1 MIEMLAAVA
10 ASAANAP
17 VASNDGF
24 PEERKKVAVFTFGR
38 FQPPTIGHKVLI
50 EGIETAAKEENADAY
65 IFVSSSQDSKKNPLL
80 VTEKIK
86 ILQKQ
91 YPGRSVHFINTK
103 LQGTQTPP
111 QAIYKLIQLGYEK
124 IIMYVGSDRIDNFTK
139 MVQAMSEEAKSKVDI
154 RLVGDERNEGN
165 NSNNVS
171 NLSKISASKARR
183 FAVEGKNDLFSSV
196 VKFGEVE
203 NANISE
209 LRNTIKGRLSK
220 PVSEVLPRLSGTKR
234 RATGLA
240 PGNTGPRMKGGYKTR
255 KARRTRKSFR
265 SHK

>member
-1 MIEMLAAVA
+1 MA
-10 ASAANAP
+10 ASVVPA
-17 VASNDGF
+17 NDGF
-24 PEERKKVAVFTFGR
+24 PEERKKVAIFTFGR

-50 EGIETAAKEENADAY
+50 EGIETAANEENADAY
-65 IFVSSSQDSKKNPLL
+65 IFVSSSQDNKKNPLL

-91 YPGRSVHFINTK
+91 YPDRSVHFINTK
-103 LQGTQTPP
+103 LHSVTQPT
-111 QAIYKLIQLGYEK
+111 QAIYKLIGLAYEK
-124 IIMYVGSDRIDNFTK
+124 IIMYVGSDRIENFTK
-139 MVQAMSEEAKSKVDI
+139 MVQSMSEEAKSKVEI

-183 FAVEGKNDLFSSV
+183 FAVEGKDDLFSSV

-203 NANISE
+203 NTNVSE
-209 LRNTIKGRLSK
+209 LRNTIRGRLPK
-220 PVSEVLPRLSGTKR
+220 PISEVLPRLSGTKR
-234 RATGLA
+234 RATGSA
-240 PGNTGPRMKGGYKTR
+240 PGNKGATKKGGYKTR